1 MTIVST
7 QGQAPTSRQD
17 AEPVRQPRVQSVAK
31 VANILFAVAQS
42 ADGLK
47 ALEISAQL
55 GLPRQA
61 TYHLLHTL
69 VTLGMLTK
77 TADNRYLLG
86 LRVGALAEAFPRH
99 LAPPERLLPYV
110 RQVASETGE
119 TTYAVGWVEG
129 EIAALAVVRGRFAV
143 QTAEI
148 PHGTCIDAHARAS
161 GKLLLAFPDP
171 ALRDRYLARHPL
183 NARTV
188 HTVAD
193 RASLDASFKEIQRER
208 YATDL
213 EEFADGVSCLAV
225 PIHDGSVPFAL
236 SLSAPTAR
244 FDTEWPRYL
253 EIARKIAASGH

>member
-1 MTIVST
+1 MLPLPGVEA
-7 QGQAPTSRQD
+7 APDRTAD
-17 AEPVRQPRVQSVAK
+17 PARQPRVQSVAK
-31 VANILFAVAQS
+31 AANILFAVAAS
-42 ADGLK
+42 ANGLK
-47 ALEISAQL
+47 ALEVAARL

-86 LRVGALAEAFPRH
+86 LRIGALAEAFTRH

-119 TTYAVGWVEG
+119 TTYAVGWVDG

-143 QTAEI
+143 QTAEV

-161 GKLLLAFPDP
+161 GKLLLAFADP
-171 ALRDRYLARHPL
+171 VLRSRYLDHHPL
-183 NARTV
+183 TQRTSN
-188 HTVAD
+188 TITD
-193 RASLDASFKEIQRER
+193 RSRLEEAFEDIRRER

-213 EEFADGVSCLAV
+213 EEFADGVSCLSV
-225 PIHDGSVPFAL
+225 PLHDGSVPFAL
-236 SLSAPTAR
+236 SLSAPTSR
-244 FDTEWPRYL
+244 FAAEWPRYL
-253 EIARKIAASGH
+253 EIARRIVSAGH